1 MRRGRGRR
9 EEGVK
14 GERREGK
21 VRGRV
26 GKVRGR
32 EGEGRRGS

>member
-14 GERREGK
+14 GEGREGK